1 VEDDNRW
8 RRTMEREIGAEELR
22 EVAHFVEESL
32 VALADISDISFP
44 LVSGDLRRFPR
55 QTAEGEAFEQGVEF
69 LREDAEEAL
78 ASLRALAVAQA
89 AVEQDPERALPVPPA
104 LFASVRPY
112 IEEFRRAEGQP
123 PSENG
128 PNQTEGNTTT

>member
-8 RRTMEREIGAEELR
+8 RRTMEPEIRAEDLR
-22 EVAHFVEESL
+22 NVAGFVEESL

-44 LVSGDLRRFPR
+44 LVSGDLREFPR

-69 LREDAEEAL
+69 LRQDAEGAL
-78 ASLRALAVAQA
+78 AALRALAEAR
-89 AVEQDPERALPVPPA
+89 DNALPVPPA
-104 LFASVRPY
+104 LLASVQPY
-112 IEEFRRAEGQP
+112 IDAFFRSRAQEQP
-123 PSENG
+123 TSENG